1 MRLVVCVDRDDD
13 LGRKAGVVGPVVG
26 RANVLDAALKLGTA
40 DPEDADTNAMFAAV
54 HLLDQIR
61 ETGEDAEVVVLTG
74 SPKVGT
80 GGQTVPGRLLRGTGV
95 SCRRT
100 GHRGARMREAE
111 RVRGTPQ
118 GHEGR
123 TREDQMDDAELIQ
136 RITQLA
142 DEEHQLERSHT
153 GDGLSDAE
161 QDRLRSIE
169 VALDQ
174 CWDVLR
180 QRRARRNAGQ
190 DPDTAAVRSAD
201 VVEHYQQ

>member
-1 MRLVVCVDRDDD
+1 
-13 LGRKAGVVGPVVG
+13 
-26 RANVLDAALKLGTA
+26 
-40 DPEDADTNAMFAAV
+40 
-54 HLLDQIR
+54 
-61 ETGEDAEVVVLTG
+61 
-74 SPKVGT
+74 
-80 GGQTVPGRLLRGTGV
+80 
-95 SCRRT
+95 
-100 GHRGARMREAE
+100 
-111 RVRGTPQ
+111 
-118 GHEGR
+118 
-123 TREDQMDDAELIQ
+123 MDDAELIQ